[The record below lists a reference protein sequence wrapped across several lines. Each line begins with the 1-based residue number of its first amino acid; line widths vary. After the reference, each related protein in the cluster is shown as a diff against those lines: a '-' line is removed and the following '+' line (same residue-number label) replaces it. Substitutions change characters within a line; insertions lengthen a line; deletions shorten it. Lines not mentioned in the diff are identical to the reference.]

1 MESYQRLIDVI
12 SLHNL
17 QMRAEHWLLTQVLVW
32 STLGQAAVVCAAIV
46 LAWILAP
53 PVRARLAA
61 VASRQISPTLRALL
75 HAARAVAPAAVAF
88 ALTAIAYFFATGQ
101 EWPNLLLSTAVNLI
115 GAWIVIRLLTRFISN
130 DFWSRA
136 VAFLAFGVAT
146 LNILDLLGPTIVW
159 LDHLDFRLGTTSV
172 SALDLIRAIVELAL
186 LLWLAVFVARLLEAR
201 VQSVPSL
208 TPSLRVLTAKLV
220 RFSLVGLALLVAL
233 TSTGIDLT
241 AFALFTGALGV
252 GIGFGLQKP
261 ISNLISGLILLL
273 DRSIRPGD
281 VIELTDP
288 GDHQK
293 LLYGWVTSLNARYVS
308 LTTRD
313 GTEWLV
319 PNEDLISRRV
329 INWSFTHNR
338 LRLLTPIAVSF
349 DSDVPLA
356 MKLVE
361 EAARETPR
369 VLDEPEPVCRLM
381 GFGDSTVNFEMRFWI
396 DDPANGVIN
405 VRSQVL
411 VAVWAKFRANGI
423 RTPLAHRDLFIKPG
437 SELTVRVR
445 PGAHPIGSSVSEA

>member
-1 MESYQRLIDVI
+1 MARDATARLVDARPGGGG
-12 SLHNL
+12 LR
-17 QMRAEHWLLTQVLVW
+17 RARA
-32 STLGQAAVVCAAIV
+32 GAFFARPA
-46 LAWILAP
+46 
-53 PVRARLAA
+53 RARLAEFA
-61 VASRQISPTLRALL
+61 AAQTSPTLRAPID
-75 HAARAVAPAAVAF
+75 AARSIAPAAIAF
-88 ALTAIAYFFATGQ
+88 GLTALAYGLAVRFG
-101 EWPNLLLSTAVNLI
+101 WPNLLLSTAVNLM
-115 GAWIVIRLLTRFISN
+115 GAWIVIRLLAGFIRN
-130 DFWSRA
+130 DFWSRVA
-136 VAFLAFGVAT
+136 AFLAFGVAT
-146 LNILDLLGPTIVW
+146 LNILDLLGLTIVW
-159 LDHLDFRLGTTSV
+159 LDRLNLRLGSVRV
-172 SALDLIRAIVELAL
+172 SALDLLRAVGEIAL

-201 VQSVPSL
+201 IQRASSL

-220 RFSLVGLALLVAL
+220 RFSLIGLALIVAV

-273 DRSIRPGD
+273 DRSIKPGD

-293 LLYGWVTSLNARYVS
+293 LLFGWVTALNARYVS

-329 INWSFTHNR
+329 INWSFTHRR

-356 MKLVE
+356 MKLVR
-361 EAARETPR
+361 EAALETAR
-369 VLDEPEPVCRLM
+369 VLREPEPVCRLM
-381 GFGDSTVNFEMRFWI
+381 SFGDSTVNFETRFWI

-405 VRSQVL
+405 VRSEFL
-411 VAVWAKFRANGI
+411 VAVWTKFRANGI
-423 RTPLAHRDLFIKPG
+423 RTPLAHRDLFIKPD
-437 SELTVRVR
+437 SKLTVRFEPGSR
-445 PGAHPIGSSVSEA
+445 PFSEPSAPEA

>member
-1 MESYQRLIDVI
+1 MDSYQRLVDVI
-12 SLHNL
+12 SIENL

-32 STLGQAAVVCAAIV
+32 STLGQAAAVVVA
-46 LAWILAP
+46 LA
-53 PVRARLAA
+53 LAA
-61 VASRQISPTLRALL
+61 LLARPARAWLAGLAERQEGAFRAPIY
-75 HAARAVAPAAVAF
+75 AARSLAAAGIAF
-88 ALTAIAYFFATGQ
+88 VLTAGASGFAARGG
-101 EWPNLLLSTAVNLI
+101 WPNLLLSTAANLI

-130 DFWSRA
+130 DFWSRV
-136 VAFLAFGVAT
+136 VAFLAFGIAT
-146 LNILDLLGPTIVW
+146 LNILDLLGPVIVW
-159 LDHLDFRLGTTSV
+159 LDQLDFRMGDTRV
-172 SALDLIRAIVELAL
+172 SALDLLRAIVELAL
-186 LLWLAVFVARLLEAR
+186 LLWLAVFAARLLEAR
-201 VQSVPSL
+201 VQRVPSL
-208 TPSLRVLTAKLV
+208 TPSLRVLTAKVV
-220 RFSLVGLALLVAL
+220 RFSLIALALVVAL

-273 DRSIRPGD
+273 DRSIKPGD

-288 GDHQK
+288 GDHEK
-293 LLYGWVTSLNARYVS
+293 LLFGWVTALNARYVS

-329 INWSFTHNR
+329 INWSYSHNR
-338 LRLLTPIAVSF
+338 LRLLTPISVSF
-349 DSDVPLA
+349 DSDVRVA

-369 VLDEPEPVCRLM
+369 VLRQPEPVCRLM
-381 GFGDSTVNFEMRFWI
+381 SYGDSTVNLEMRFWI

-405 VRSQVL
+405 VRSTVL
-411 VAVWAKFRANGI
+411 VAIWAKFREHGI

-437 SELTVRVR
+437 SELTLRFERGGRGPQPVDD
-445 PGAHPIGSSVSEA
+445 P

>member
-1 MESYQRLIDVI
+1 MDSYQRLVDVI
-12 SLHNL
+12 SIENL

-32 STLGQAAVVCAAIV
+32 STLGQAAAVVAA
-46 LAWILAP
+46 LA
-53 PVRARLAA
+53 LAA
-61 VASRQISPTLRALL
+61 LLARPARAWLAGLAERQEGAFRAPIY
-75 HAARAVAPAAVAF
+75 AARSLAAAGIAF
-88 ALTAIAYFFATGQ
+88 VLTAGASGFAARGG
-101 EWPNLLLSTAVNLI
+101 WPNLLLSTAANLI

-130 DFWSRA
+130 DFWSRV
-136 VAFLAFGVAT
+136 VAFLAFGIAT
-146 LNILDLLGPTIVW
+146 LNILDLLGPVIVW
-159 LDHLDFRLGTTSV
+159 LDQLDFRMGDTRV
-172 SALDLIRAIVELAL
+172 SALDLLRAIVELAL
-186 LLWLAVFVARLLEAR
+186 LLWFAVFAARLLEAR
-201 VQSVPSL
+201 VQRVPSL
-208 TPSLRVLTAKLV
+208 TPSLRVLTAKVV
-220 RFSLVGLALLVAL
+220 RFSLIALALVVAL

-273 DRSIRPGD
+273 DRSIKPGD

-288 GDHQK
+288 GDHEK
-293 LLYGWVTSLNARYVS
+293 LLFGWVTALNARYVS

-329 INWSFTHNR
+329 INWSYSHNR
-338 LRLLTPIAVSF
+338 LRLLTPISVSF
-349 DSDVPLA
+349 DSDVRVA

-369 VLDEPEPVCRLM
+369 VLRQPEPVCRLM
-381 GFGDSTVNFEMRFWI
+381 SFGDSTVNLEMRFWI

-405 VRSQVL
+405 VRSTVL
-411 VAVWAKFRANGI
+411 VAIWAKFREHGI

-437 SELTVRVR
+437 SELTLRFERGGRGPQPVDD
-445 PGAHPIGSSVSEA
+445 P